1 MDFGFVTSNYIVR
14 CLVHN
19 HARMRGQHKCRAR
32 SAAVRACGMKYQYAP
47 NYCLRCCV
55 IVFVSNFTFHY
66 IHQPDPRTIMS
77 LISLTG
83 QHSLSEYDILVIAS
97 RAIVAGRIRMYD
109 YPFGAWVSHD
119 YISFG
124 SCQIKIAWIPRVAI
138 ASSRHR
144 RSSGVFSISSRV
156 TLPGFLASSSAE
168 DTSSAQC

>member
-1 MDFGFVTSNYIVR
+1 MLERGVNTNAALEVLLRVR
-14 CLVHN
+14 V
-19 HARMRGQHKCRAR
+19 
-32 SAAVRACGMKYQYAP
+32 GMSYQCAP

-109 YPFGAWVSHD
+109 YPFGA
-119 YISFG
+119 
-124 SCQIKIAWIPRVAI
+124 
-138 ASSRHR
+138 
-144 RSSGVFSISSRV
+144 
-156 TLPGFLASSSAE
+156 
-168 DTSSAQC
+168 